1 MEQNTIKSTVCA
13 RQEIQHVPQL
23 SNMAALSKAMQ
34 RNFSDCIS
42 CLVNQHQTSDAQQAN
57 IAVNSMLLQLQR
69 SHQRCRQKKAPEDL
83 HVSSDI
89 SRRGHRK
96 CRGVLPCL
104 PSLSATGSGRRQY
117 VWCFLLFSIN
127 TLPPLVHLLLVY
139 RMSCVCATAPL

>member
-83 HVSSDI
+83 HVSSRWHVSQEVPRCPPVFAESFSD
-89 SRRGHRK
+89 RFREETVRL
-96 CRGVLPCL
+96 VLFVIFNQHPA
-104 PSLSATGSGRRQY
+104 PFSALTPG
-117 VWCFLLFSIN
+117 L
-127 TLPPLVHLLLVY
+127 
-139 RMSCVCATAPL
+139 

>member
-42 CLVNQHQTSDAQQAN
+42 SLVNQHQTSDAQQAN
-57 IAVNSMLLQLQR
+57 IPVNSMSLQLQR

-83 HVSSDI
+83 QVSSDI

-96 CRGVLPCL
+96 CPPVFAESFSDRFREETVRLVL
-104 PSLSATGSGRRQY
+104 
-117 VWCFLLFSIN
+117 LLFLIN